1 MSDQPAG
8 QNTESALDVVG
19 RYFIPTLATI
29 TALCFMAVAS
39 SAVGVWRDV
48 SVMRE
53 SVKTVVEKLTEQ
65 AATVKTIKEQV
76 HEHEV
81 RITKGGL

>member
-1 MSDQPAG
+1 MSDQPASHG
-8 QNTESALDVVG
+8 SETTDAIG
-19 RYFIPTLATI
+19 RYFLPTLATI

-39 SAVGVWRDV
+39 AAMGVWRDV

-53 SVKTVVEKLTEQ
+53 SVKTLVAEITDQK
-65 AATVKTIKEQV
+65 ASVKTIKEQV
-76 HEHEV
+76 QEHEV

>member
-1 MSDQPAG
+1 MSDQPAVHDSPP
-8 QNTESALDVVG
+8 QDVIG
-19 RYFIPTLATI
+19 RFFIPTLATI

-39 SAVGVWRDV
+39 ASIGVWRDV

-53 SVKTVVEKLTEQ
+53 SMKTVLEKITEQ
-65 AATVKTIKEQV
+65 QASMRAVKEQV
-76 HEHEV
+76 QDHEV